1 MEKNTNND
9 SVLITKLKHENIED
23 AQALLREY
31 EVFIG
36 IDLCFQNFKEEVASL
51 PGNYAPPEG
60 SFLVAYVGKKPA
72 GCVALR
78 RNLEGIC
85 EMKRLFVREEFQG
98 LGLGKR
104 LVEEII
110 EEGRNLGYSY
120 LRLDTLPSMNK
131 AQQIYEDYG
140 FYDIEPYIY
149 HPQEGTRY
157 MELKLR
163 EDARNGR

>member
-1 MEKNTNND
+1 MKKNTNND

-36 IDLCFQNFKEEVASL
+36 IDLCFQNFKGEVASL

-85 EMKRLFVREEFQG
+85 EMKRL
-98 LGLGKR
+98 
-104 LVEEII
+104 
-110 EEGRNLGYSY
+110 
-120 LRLDTLPSMNK
+120 
-131 AQQIYEDYG
+131 
-140 FYDIEPYIY
+140 
-149 HPQEGTRY
+149 
-157 MELKLR
+157 
-163 EDARNGR
+163 